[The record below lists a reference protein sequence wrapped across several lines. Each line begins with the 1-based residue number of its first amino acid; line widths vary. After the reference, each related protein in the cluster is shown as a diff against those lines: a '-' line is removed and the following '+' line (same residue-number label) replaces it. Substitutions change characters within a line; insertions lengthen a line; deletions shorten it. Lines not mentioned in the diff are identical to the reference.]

1 MKKQMLLVL
10 LLSLTIKSFSQ
21 DDDNTNQTGK
31 TELKFNVFNFIVL
44 NSIDGTAEFLINEES
59 SFGISA
65 FVSLGDTDDID
76 FVRNFSITPYYRQFF
91 SRRYAQGFFVEGF
104 GMIVNRE
111 DNFFDDFGENEEDQ
125 TTAALGVSVGGK
137 FLTRGGFIAEIF
149 VGVGRTLSSN
159 DNFEG
164 FVSRGGINLGYRF

>member
-1 MKKQMLLVL
+1 MKKQILLLVL
-10 LLSLTIKSFSQ
+10 LCLGIWSFSQ
-21 DDDNTNQTGK
+21 DDTSTDQTKK

-44 NSIDGTAEFLINEES
+44 NSLDGTAEFLINEES
-59 SFGISA
+59 SFGVSL
-65 FVSLGDTDDID
+65 FVNLGDTDDID
-76 FVRNFSITPYYRQFF
+76 FIRNFSITPYYRQFF

-111 DNFFDDFGENEEDQ
+111 DNFFDDLGESEEDE
-125 TTAALGVSVGGK
+125 TTAALGVAVGGK

-149 VGVGRTLSSN
+149 LGVGRTLSSS